1 MQIKLWIQQQ
11 KLKLQTL
18 KRRQLVI
25 GGMVGA
31 LLIVWGISVLLFSEK
46 YIGTD
51 KAAAEVQQL
60 AENIRRF
67 YQNRP
72 DFWGLNTQAVLDK
85 QIAPRAIS
93 KSGRLMNFFGKEVVV
108 GSGIEGMMLMP
119 GSRNFDIVYKN
130 LNKQECVE
138 TASFRFEEKFWL
150 GVESVTVTN
159 ADHTA
164 VFSWDDKENLLPA
177 KTEKVKKIC
186 QNEGNAVL
194 WHFQ

>member
-72 DFWGLNTQAVLDK
+72 DFLGIKHSGGFRQADCAAGDEQKRTANELFR
-85 QIAPRAIS
+85 QR
-93 KSGRLMNFFGKEVVV
+93 GCRRQ
-108 GSGIEGMMLMP
+108 
-119 GSRNFDIVYKN
+119 RNRGND
-130 LNKQECVE
+130 
-138 TASFRFEEKFWL
+138 ADA
-150 GVESVTVTN
+150 GV
-159 ADHTA
+159 AQ
-164 VFSWDDKENLLPA
+164 L
-177 KTEKVKKIC
+177 
-186 QNEGNAVL
+186 
-194 WHFQ
+194 

>member
-85 QIAPRAIS
+85 QIAPRAMS

-138 TASFRFEEKFWL
+138 MASFRFEEKFWL
-150 GVESVTVTN
+150 GVESVTAVSYTHLTLPTN
-159 ADHTA
+159 SR
-164 VFSWDDKENLLPA
+164 V
-177 KTEKVKKIC
+177 
-186 QNEGNAVL
+186 
-194 WHFQ
+194 